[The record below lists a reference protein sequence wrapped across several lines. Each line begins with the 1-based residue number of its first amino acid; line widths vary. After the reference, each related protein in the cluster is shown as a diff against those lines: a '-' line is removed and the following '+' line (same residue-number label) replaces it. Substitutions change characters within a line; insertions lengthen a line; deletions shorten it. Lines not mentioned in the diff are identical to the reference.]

1 MNWEYIHLI
10 SHPFAIVLPIVGA
23 VVGLVGWAIG
33 RDLLERYGVLSILM
47 GGIAALPSYFS
58 GITAADDVAQRI
70 FVAPGVVQ
78 THRTWATWAA
88 VVLVT
93 SAIFAGYSMFQ
104 PAEKRLRRFA
114 LLLGAGAAMLTALAA
129 FRGGQIEHG
138 SEPAD
143 EAAASA
149 VVEESM
155 P

>member
-23 VVGLVGWAIG
+23 AVGLVGWAIG
-33 RDLLERYGVLSILM
+33 RDLLERYGILSILL

-58 GITAADDVAQRI
+58 GITVADDVAQRI
-70 FVAPGVVQ
+70 FVSPGMVQ

-114 LLLGAGAAMLTALAA
+114 LLLGAGAALLTALAA
-129 FRGGQIEHG
+129 LRGGLIEHG
-138 SEPAD
+138 NEPAD
-143 EAAASA
+143 EAAVSA
-149 VVEESM
+149 VVEEDM